1 MTDMPFNIWAYK
13 STKGHR
19 LSDGAKVDVGYQ
31 GTGTWIDFDDS
42 CEGDEGTQY
51 INKAQLVERLN
62 GMRKATG
69 LIREDLH
76 DNNTHYNAA
85 INAVIKMLNEPN
97 D

>member
-13 STKGHR
+13 STKGRR

-51 INKAQLVERLN
+51 INKAQLVERLR
-62 GMRKATG
+62 GMRSDEVQHLGNFPMIAT
-69 LIREDLH
+69 
-76 DNNTHYNAA
+76 YNAA
-85 INAVIKMLNEPN
+85 IDAVIKMLNEPN
-97 D
+97 N